1 METEPTQKNHQYII
15 LSIHEIRSALFPKKT
30 KQKKK
35 LFSCIFFE
43 IIYCVF

>member
-30 KQKKK
+30 KQKKIILMH
-35 LFSCIFFE
+35 LF
-43 IIYCVF
+43 